1 MPDLNYHHLHYFWVV
16 AREGTIT
23 RAADLLGVTQP
34 TISAQI
40 SVLEDSLGVH
50 LFRRRGN
57 RLELT
62 DTGRIV
68 QEHASTIFRVGERIS
83 EAVKHGQS
91 SGPTRFAVGVAE
103 SVPLLSAHRLLE
115 PALSH
120 SSDELRIVLR
130 VGQRDRLL
138 AALAA
143 RTLDFV
149 LTDSALGPSEP
160 VEAHTHAIHKSDALI
175 FGTPELIAS
184 LPAPFPEGLE
194 GAPFVLHT
202 ENTPL
207 RRGLDA
213 WFASHAIR
221 PRVSAEVEDVGFLQ
235 LLGQDGRGFFVAP
248 SLVREEICSRYGVE
262 VVGAA
267 EGVKEH
273 FFGIT
278 LDREPAHPAVRAL
291 LQARRVLAGV

>member
-62 DTGRIV
+62 DTGRVV

-91 SGPTRFAVGVAE
+91 AGPTRFAVGVAE

-115 PALSH
+115 PALSV

-149 LTDSALGPSEP
+149 LTDSAIGPSEP
-160 VEAHTHAIHKSDALI
+160 VEAHTHAIHQSDALI

-194 GAPFVLHT
+194 DAPFVLHT

-213 WFASHAIR
+213 WFARHAIR

-267 EGVKEH
+267 EGLKEY

-291 LQARRVLAGV
+291 LPERVGATRA